1 MNTFYFSFIVFGLS
15 GLIVSI
21 PQENSSSSFLWLQL
35 IINFAWLAYEIT
47 KRDTEILKLKN
58 EIKYIHSKIDL
69 SSSSDKVD

>member
-1 MNTFYFSFIVFGLS
+1 MNTFAFSFIVFGLS

-58 EIKYIHSKIDL
+58 EIKYIYSKIDL
-69 SSSSDKVD
+69 SSSQDKVD